1 MPEVRPEQTT
11 GMRGSRVWLL
21 SLLLAGCVGAP
32 PVPPAPHDQRLFAD
46 KLFAPPTEPLRVA
59 DVFALSDEMRGYL
72 DTEIAAQSRVKG
84 RQRALYDALYS
95 KGQLKLEY
103 DTERTRNA
111 AEAFAARS
119 GNCLSLVIMTSA
131 FARAMGLEV
140 EYQRVFAEEAVARSG
155 DIYLSIGHVNIVL
168 GKRRTDG
175 GSVSHRVGG
184 RPHEAESTTID
195 FLPSRDIRS
204 LRTAVIGE
212 ETVVAMYLNN
222 RSVETLAAGRVDEA
236 YWWAREALVHAPAYL
251 PAYNTLAVVYLRRGH
266 PADAERVLARV
277 LEREPDN
284 VQALSNLIPALGDL
298 GRTADAQRVAARLQA
313 LDPEPAFSHF
323 KRGLA
328 ALRAGDAALAKESFA
343 REVARAPD
351 YHEFHYWLGVAHAS
365 LGQTEQARR
374 HLALAIENSTTR
386 RDQELYAAKLDR
398 LATRP

>member
-1 MPEVRPEQTT
+1 
-11 GMRGSRVWLL
+11 MRGSRVWLL

-32 PVPPAPHDQRLFAD
+32 PVPPVPHDQRLLAD
-46 KLFAPPTEPLRVA
+46 HLFAPATEPIRVA

-72 DTEIAAQSRVKG
+72 DTEIAAQARVKG

-95 KGQLKLEY
+95 RGQLKLEY

-131 FARAMGLEV
+131 FARAMDLEV
-140 EYQRVFAEEAVARSG
+140 EYQKVFAEDAIARSG

-222 RSVETLAAGRVDEA
+222 RSVETLAAGRIDEA
-236 YWWAREALVHAPAYL
+236 YWWARESLVQAPAYL

-266 PADAERVLARV
+266 PAEAERVLARV

-323 KRGLA
+323 KRGMA
-328 ALRAGDAALAKESFA
+328 AWRAGDVNGAKEAFA
-343 REVARAPD
+343 REVARAPE
-351 YHEFHYWLGVAHAS
+351 YHEFHYWLGIAHVA
-365 LGQTEQARR
+365 LGETALARR
-374 HLALAIENSTTR
+374 QIELALENSTTR
-386 RDQELYAAKLDR
+386 REHDLYAGKLAR
-398 LATRP
+398 LGAGR

>member
-1 MPEVRPEQTT
+1 
-11 GMRGSRVWLL
+11 LL
-21 SLLLAGCVGAP
+21 SLLLAGCAGAP
-32 PVPPAPHDQRLFAD
+32 LAPVVPHDQRLLAD
-46 KLFAPPTEPLRVA
+46 GLFAPANEPVRVA
-59 DVFALSDEMRGYL
+59 DIFALSEEMRDYL
-72 DTEIAAQSRVKG
+72 DTEIAAQARVKG

-111 AEAFAARS
+111 GEAFAARS
-119 GNCLSLVIMTSA
+119 GNCLSLVLMTSA
-131 FARAMGLEV
+131 FARGLGLDV
-140 EYQRVFAEEAVARSG
+140 QYQKVFAEEAVARSG

-204 LRTAVIGE
+204 LRTALIDE
-212 ETVVAMYLNN
+212 ATVVAMYLNN
-222 RSVETLAAGRVDEA
+222 RSVEALAAGRIDDA
-236 YWWAREALVHAPAYL
+236 YWWAREAVVHAPGYFA
-251 PAYNTLAVVYLRRGH
+251 PYNTLAVVYLRRGH
-266 PADAERVLARV
+266 PAQAERVLAHV

-284 VQALSNLIPALGDL
+284 LQALSNLIPALGDL

-323 KRGLA
+323 KRGMA
-328 ALRAGDAALAKESFA
+328 AWRAGDANGAKEAFA

-351 YHEFHYWLGVAHAS
+351 YHEFHYWLGIAHVA
-365 LGQTEQARR
+365 LGETALARR
-374 HLALAIENSTTR
+374 QIELALENSTTR
-386 RDQELYAAKLDR
+386 REHDLYATKLAR
-398 LATRP
+398 LGTLH